1 MKKAVAMVMAVMMV
15 LVFSVTAF
23 AANGPLTL
31 EQAKQV
37 ALDYAKVNAAD
48 ATFTKAHQDW
58 ENGRQVYEFE
68 FYAKDTEYDIDVDA
82 NSGKVVKFS
91 TERFYV
97 ASQQPAAAGARTPN
111 YNTAPNGYYYDDD
124 WYDWDDRYDYDDRY
138 DWDDRYD
145 YDDRYDWDDRYDFDD
160 RYDVD
165 WFDFD

>member
-58 ENGRQVYEFE
+58 EHGRQVYEFE
-68 FYAKDTEYDIDVDA
+68 FYAKDTEYDVDVDA
-82 NSGKVVKFS
+82 NSGAIVKFS
-91 TERFYV
+91 TERIYV
-97 ASQQPAAAGARTPN
+97 ASQQPAAAGSKTPS
-111 YNTAPNGYYYDDD
+111 YNAAPNGYYYDDD
-124 WYDWDDRYDYDDRY
+124 WYDWDDRYDDRY

-165 WFDFD
+165 WYDFD